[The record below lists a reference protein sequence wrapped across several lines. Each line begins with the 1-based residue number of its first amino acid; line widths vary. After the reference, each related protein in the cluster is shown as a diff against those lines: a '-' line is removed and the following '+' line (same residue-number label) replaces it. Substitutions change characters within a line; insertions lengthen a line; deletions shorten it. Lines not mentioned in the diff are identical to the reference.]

1 MDEPDWPREGERLR
15 RTSVLVPE
23 FTQEEA
29 ARHSQAIFEQDL
41 PSMLQRGPK
50 LPWETGI
57 MATIFGNGDPL
68 GLPSLPV
75 VAAAEISDMLAP
87 TRPEEEQ
94 EEDPLP
100 MPSNLPVY
108 SKHIKALT
116 DRDYDAATA
125 LLWTRAL
132 SRWLAIIQSSSY
144 ESSVGKHVDALLEK
158 KDRDSAMQCI
168 RDACGV
174 RSPRTVLKRA
184 QDLESF
190 IRYRGEDGWWPL
202 DETDLINYL
211 EWCQKKDK
219 SKLTGK
225 NLKHSVKFFR
235 HVMGAHFDEE
245 EVLGP
250 VFTGRASRIG
260 ATKEVRSQ
268 ARALTVEEVL
278 KLEEVVVRGRN
289 TLDRYFA
296 GCLLFCLYSRARWSD
311 IGNVDRIEW
320 DVTEVEG
327 EPFGFI
333 ETRTRITKTSTT
345 EEKKILWM
353 PFVAPIVGLG
363 PQPWGLAW
371 AEVLKELRFNLDHSP
386 YGPICRAPCADGSF
400 SKRSVSTPEASGL
413 LADFLKVK
421 DEKMHSHSLK
431 TTTLVWAARF
441 GLSDRSRAIL
451 GHHSIKDQS
460 MACYSRD
467 LLTGPTRELCAM
479 LLNIKTGRFKPDSTR
494 SGWLAPKLDRL
505 HIPQGSKTPKKPGG
519 VAPQTPWF
527 RPADMGDVFGE
538 QEIFGD
544 LSDLPPGDGKDD
556 DLVIPPFWEEIP
568 AAQPSNQSQP
578 EGEEG
583 EVGREVE
590 PEKDEDI
597 ENLKVFMAGRW
608 PGSEEEDQAAAD
620 FNFELIDEA
629 TGDEFVDTASSEDD
643 DIEDC
648 SDSEAEEDFYNSQ
661 NVRTE
666 DIPMAVPGD
675 LIQNNKSKMLH
686 KASDDKWKTLCGL
699 TVGNST
705 HLPHGSRF
713 KWPLCSRCFKESNDS
728 KDGGLVGALD
738 AAKRRRLAP

>member
-1 MDEPDWPREGERLR
+1 MSLQLGSTWTPSLTR
-15 RTSVLVPE
+15 RTEIAQCSASGMLV
-23 FTQEEA
+23 
-29 ARHSQAIFEQDL
+29 
-41 PSMLQRGPK
+41 
-50 LPWETGI
+50 
-57 MATIFGNGDPL
+57 
-68 GLPSLPV
+68 
-75 VAAAEISDMLAP
+75 
-87 TRPEEEQ
+87 
-94 EEDPLP
+94 
-100 MPSNLPVY
+100 
-108 SKHIKALT
+108 
-116 DRDYDAATA
+116 
-125 LLWTRAL
+125 
-132 SRWLAIIQSSSY
+132 
-144 ESSVGKHVDALLEK
+144 
-158 KDRDSAMQCI
+158 
-168 RDACGV
+168 V

-225 NLKHSVKFFR
+225 NLKHSLKFFR

-260 ATKEVRSQ
+260 ATKEARSQ
-268 ARALTVEEVL
+268 ARVLKAEEVL

-320 DVTEVEG
+320 DVTEVEN

-371 AEVLKELRFNLDHSP
+371 AEVLKELGFDLNHTP

-400 SKRSVSTPEASGL
+400 SKRTVSTSEASGL

-467 LLTGPTRELCAM
+467 LLTGFQTRQYPLGLVGSQAGQAPRS
-479 LLNIKTGRFKPDSTR
+479 TGFRNTKDT
-494 SGWLAPKLDRL
+494 GL
-505 HIPQGSKTPKKPGG
+505 HSPR
-519 VAPQTPWF
+519 TPWY
-527 RPADMGDVFGE
+527 RPADMSDVFGE

-544 LSDLPPGDGKDD
+544 LSDLPQDEGKDD

-568 AAQPSNQSQP
+568 AAQPSNPSQP
-578 EGEEG
+578 EDEEENQETG
-583 EVGREVE
+583 
-590 PEKDEDI
+590 PKKDEDI
-597 ENLKVFMAGRW
+597 ENLKEFMAGRW
-608 PGSEEEDQAAAD
+608 PGRAEDHAAAD
-620 FNFELIDEA
+620 FNFELIDDI
-629 TGDEFVDTASSEDD
+629 TGDEFVDTASSDAD
-643 DIEDC
+643 NIEDW

-686 KASDDKWKTLCGL
+686 KTSDDKWKTLCGV

-705 HLPHGSRF
+705 HLPRGSRF
-713 KWPLCSRCFKESNDS
+713 KWPLCSRCFKESNDP
-728 KDGGLVGALD
+728 KDGGLVRALD

>member
-1 MDEPDWPREGERLR
+1 MDEPDWPREGERLG

-23 FTQEEA
+23 FTPEEA

-250 VFTGRASRIG
+250 VFTGRASRI
-260 ATKEVRSQ
+260 A
-268 ARALTVEEVL
+268 
-278 KLEEVVVRGRN
+278 
-289 TLDRYFA
+289 
-296 GCLLFCLYSRARWSD
+296 
-311 IGNVDRIEW
+311 
-320 DVTEVEG
+320 
-327 EPFGFI
+327 
-333 ETRTRITKTSTT
+333 
-345 EEKKILWM
+345 
-353 PFVAPIVGLG
+353 
-363 PQPWGLAW
+363 
-371 AEVLKELRFNLDHSP
+371 
-386 YGPICRAPCADGSF
+386 
-400 SKRSVSTPEASGL
+400 
-413 LADFLKVK
+413 
-421 DEKMHSHSLK
+421 
-431 TTTLVWAARF
+431 
-441 GLSDRSRAIL
+441 
-451 GHHSIKDQS
+451 
-460 MACYSRD
+460 RD
-467 LLTGPTRELCAM
+467 LR
-479 LLNIKTGRFKPDSTR
+479 
-494 SGWLAPKLDRL
+494 
-505 HIPQGSKTPKKPGG
+505 
-519 VAPQTPWF
+519 
-527 RPADMGDVFGE
+527 
-538 QEIFGD
+538 
-544 LSDLPPGDGKDD
+544 
-556 DLVIPPFWEEIP
+556 
-568 AAQPSNQSQP
+568 
-578 EGEEG
+578 
-583 EVGREVE
+583 
-590 PEKDEDI
+590 
-597 ENLKVFMAGRW
+597 
-608 PGSEEEDQAAAD
+608 
-620 FNFELIDEA
+620 
-629 TGDEFVDTASSEDD
+629 
-643 DIEDC
+643 
-648 SDSEAEEDFYNSQ
+648 
-661 NVRTE
+661 
-666 DIPMAVPGD
+666 
-675 LIQNNKSKMLH
+675 
-686 KASDDKWKTLCGL
+686 
-699 TVGNST
+699 
-705 HLPHGSRF
+705 
-713 KWPLCSRCFKESNDS
+713 
-728 KDGGLVGALD
+728 GLVGPAS
-738 AAKRRRLAP
+738 RRWER

>member
-1 MDEPDWPREGERLR
+1 MDESMDEPSEDGRPKKTAIRI
-15 RTSVLVPE
+15 PK

-29 ARHSQAIFEQDL
+29 ARHTQAIFEQDL

-75 VAAAEISDMLAP
+75 VAAAEISEMLAP
-87 TRPEEEQ
+87 TRREEE

-100 MPSNLPVY
+100 MPASLPVY

-144 ESSVGKHVDALLEK
+144 ESAVGKHVDALLDK

-225 NLKHSVKFFR
+225 NLKHSLKFFR

-260 ATKEVRSQ
+260 ATKEARSQ
-268 ARALTVEEVL
+268 ARALKVDEVL

-311 IGNVDRIEW
+311 IGNVDMIEW
-320 DVTEVEG
+320 DVTEVEN

-371 AEVLKELRFNLDHSP
+371 AEVLKELGFDLNHTP

-400 SKRSVSTPEASGL
+400 SKRSVSTSEASGL

-431 TTTLVWAARF
+431 STTLIWAARF

-494 SGWLAPKLDRL
+494 SGWLAPRLDRL
-505 HIPQGSKTPKKPGG
+505 HVPQSSRTPKTPGAA
-519 VAPQTPWF
+519 APQTPWY

-544 LSDLPPGDGKDD
+544 LSDLLREEGKEDD
-556 DLVIPPFWEEIP
+556 VSIAPFWEEIP
-568 AAQPSNQSQP
+568 AAQPSAPSQP
-578 EGEEG
+578 EVEEENQESG
-583 EVGREVE
+583 
-590 PEKDEDI
+590 PKKDEDI
-597 ENLKVFMAGRW
+597 ENLKEFMAGRW
-608 PGSEEEDQAAAD
+608 PGREAEDQAAAD
-620 FNFELIDEA
+620 FNFELIDEI
-629 TGDEFVDTASSEDD
+629 TGDEFVDTASSDAD
-643 DIEDC
+643 NIEDW

-666 DIPMAVPGD
+666 DIPMAVPGN

-705 HLPHGSRF
+705 HLPRGSRF
-713 KWPLCSRCFKESNDS
+713 KWPLCSRCFKEGVDP
-728 KDGGLVGALD
+728 KDAGLVSALD